1 MRYSVSINEI
11 IIGILREINR
21 KKHIC
26 NVIYGILNLLG
37 FRQESEELLMF

>member
-26 NVIYGILNLLG
+26 NAIYGMCEDL
-37 FRQESEELLMF
+37 EENW